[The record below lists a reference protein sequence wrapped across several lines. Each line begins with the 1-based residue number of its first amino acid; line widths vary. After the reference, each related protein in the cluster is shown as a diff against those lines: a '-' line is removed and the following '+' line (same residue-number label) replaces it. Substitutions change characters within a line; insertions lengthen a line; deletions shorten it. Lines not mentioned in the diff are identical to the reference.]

1 MARNTRIRI
10 NRLNIFYV
18 DSDPLLAAQALC
30 NKHVVKQILES
41 AQILC
46 TVHRYYNSDPR
57 PSMYENVKFYK
68 STHVH
73 HPVIRWCQE
82 NLANYNWLA
91 QHATDLCKEY
101 TYRYNKK
108 HQSQNI
114 ITLCG
119 LFYPLGIKIGVPQT
133 KPALAMPNE
142 YKDEDP
148 VKAYRRYYTEYK
160 RNTIQMK
167 WTKRNPPEWWNNEDS
182 NIRNI

>member
-1 MARNTRIRI
+1 MAGNTRIRI

-101 TYRYNKK
+101 TYRYEKIHK
-108 HQSQNI
+108 CQGI
-114 ITLCG
+114 LEG
-119 LFYPLGIKIGVPQT
+119 LTP
-133 KPALAMPNE
+133 PALKDIGFTPIICAMDKQFILCDDAVIN
-142 YKDEDP
+142 
-148 VKAYRRYYTEYK
+148 YRNYYQNGK
-160 RNTIQMK
+160 RHLWSWK
-167 WTKRNPPEWWNNEDS
+167 KRAIPDWLKVS
-182 NIRNI
+182 